1 MINSIQF
8 YLRHLILILILAILV
23 LARHLALFY
32 LGVPQIRPEHHM
44 ADWFNE
50 PLLASII
57 ALSVFVYLPASFYL
71 FVVLS
76 RCKIRRRYKMMRFAD

>member
-1 MINSIQF
+1 MILIIAV
-8 YLRHLILILILAILV
+8 LVLVRHLT
-23 LARHLALFY
+23 LFN

-57 ALSVFVYLPASFYL
+57 ALSVFVYLPVSFYL

-76 RCKIRRRYKMMRFAD
+76 RCKIRRRYNLMKFAD